1 MKEEY
6 TLSIIVPLYNSSL
19 YIADCL
25 DSILSSDLPKD
36 KYEIVVVNDGSTDN
50 GPDIVKHYLATHCN
64 IRIVNQ
70 DNQGLSGARNTG
82 IRNAKGSYFWC
93 VDSDDLVEKNIARIL
108 PFLDGK
114 TDIVS
119 TYLKLIR
126 EDGSL
131 VSYSKDK
138 RVPYNKIVSGRSVVI
153 AGYNPTSVCG
163 HFVKKQ
169 FVMENDL
176 FFVPNRAH
184 EDVEMSYKLFSFARK
199 VIFLDLALYIYILH
213 PNSMSQSKV
222 VEQKLKLTL
231 DDIFVYNSFIK
242 LAEKFADSDPEL
254 STIISKRAE
263 SALFGILATLYN
275 NKEEWGRNGIN
286 KAVLAELRKQ
296 KLYPLKGPFYTKKHS
311 RMRYI
316 LNIPI
321 IYYPLWVKKR

>member
-36 KYEIVVVNDGSTDN
+36 KYEIVVVNDGSTDD
-50 GPDIVKHYLATHCN
+50 GPDIVKHYLATHRN

-93 VDSDDLVEKNIARIL
+93 VDSDDHVEKNIARIL

-169 FVMENDL
+169 FVLENDL

-184 EDVEMSYKLFSFARK
+184 EDVEMSYRLFAYAHR
-199 VIFLDLALYIYILH
+199 VIFLDLAIYIYILH
-213 PNSMSQSKV
+213 PNSMSQSKAV
-222 VEQKLKLTL
+222 KQKLKLTL

-242 LAEKFADSDPEL
+242 LAEEFADADPEL
-254 STIISKRAE
+254 SSVICRRAE
-263 SALFGILATLYN
+263 RTLFGILATLYYN
-275 NKEEWGRNGIN
+275 RKEWGRNGIN
-286 KAVLAELRKQ
+286 KAVLKELKRQ
-296 KLYPLKGPFYTKKHS
+296 ELYPLKGPFCTKKHS
-311 RMRYI
+311 RLKYI
-316 LNIPI
+316 LNLPF
-321 IYYPLWVKKR
+321 IYYPIWRKN